1 MALKTLL
8 TIIITTVRIKSNQL
22 MRQTLYI
29 FITFLSLTFS
39 QAQEVRNDDLGDV
52 SDKFQATFF
61 EAIKQKGI
69 ENYDKAIDLLE
80 SCNTQL
86 PNNAAINFELGKNY
100 YELDKL
106 ELAENALQKANAI
119 KPNNQWI
126 LETLYHL
133 YRSQKNSIKTIT
145 TLKNLRNIHPKYTNE
160 LISVYYKTQQYDKA
174 LALIN
179 QLDKKGATRN
189 REQLRHQ
196 IYIHGGLFVEQINY
210 IEEKSLKNNTTEA
223 DYIKLIYA
231 YSKLN
236 NAKKSFEIS
245 EVFSKTYPSS
255 ATPHLTLYKFYM
267 NAKKFEKATASMYK
281 VLESSS
287 LNDTD
292 KYKVLN
298 DFFNFTTKN
307 NRYLPQLEEALK
319 IFPSVSISS
328 RMALFYSTTNNEKAA
343 EYLES
348 VTKNNA
354 TSFEDLKLLGTVFL
368 RENKIEDALK
378 NSKKALSLFPAQPI
392 FYLQQ
397 AKAQNKKNQAKNA
410 IESLEFGLDYLIDN
424 PIMETDFY
432 IEMAK
437 GYGLLKDKKNQEK
450 YLQKA
455 KKLRK

>member
-1 MALKTLL
+1 MK
-8 TIIITTVRIKSNQL
+8 
-22 MRQTLYI
+22 QTLYI
-29 FITFLSLTFS
+29 FATLLSLLTT

-52 SDKFQATFF
+52 SDEFQTTFF

-80 SCNTQL
+80 KCNTEQ

-106 ELAENALQKANAI
+106 QLAENALQKANTL

-126 LETLYHL
+126 LETLYRL
-133 YRSQKNSIKTIT
+133 YSSQKNSTQTII
-145 TLKNLRNIHPKYTNE
+145 TLKNLRDIHPKYSNE
-160 LISVYYKTQQYDKA
+160 LISAYYKTLQYDKA

-179 QLDKKGATRN
+179 KLDEKGVTRN

-196 IYIHGGLFVEQINY
+196 IYMHGNLFTEQINY
-210 IEEKSLKNNTTEA
+210 IEEKLLKNSTTEA

-231 YSKLN
+231 YSRLK
-236 NAKKSFEIS
+236 NAKKSFEVS
-245 EVFSKTYPSS
+245 EAFSKAHPNS

-267 NAKKFEKATASMYK
+267 NAGKFEKATVSMNK

-287 LNDTD
+287 INDTD

-307 NRYLPQLEEALK
+307 NEYLPQLEKALK

-328 RMALFYSTTNNEKAA
+328 RMALLYSTTNNEKAA

-368 RENKIEDALK
+368 RENKIDDALK
-378 NSKKALSLFPAQPI
+378 NSTKALELFPAQPI

-397 AKAQNKKNQAKNA
+397 AQGQNRNNQAKKA

-424 PIMETDFY
+424 PAMEAQFY

-437 GYGLLKDKKNQEK
+437 SYELLNDTNNQEK

-455 KKLRK
+455 KKLSN

>member
-1 MALKTLL
+1 LL
-8 TIIITTVRIKSNQL
+8 TT
-22 MRQTLYI
+22 
-29 FITFLSLTFS
+29 
-39 QAQEVRNDDLGDV
+39 QAQEVRNDDLGDA
-52 SDKFQATFF
+52 SDEFQTDFF

-80 SCNTQL
+80 KCNTEQ

-106 ELAENALQKANAI
+106 ELAENALQKANTI

-133 YRSQKNSIKTIT
+133 YRSQKNSIKTIA
-145 TLKNLRNIHPKYTNE
+145 TLKNLRDIHPKYTNE

-179 QLDKKGATRN
+179 QLDKKGVTRN

-196 IYIHGGLFVEQINY
+196 IYIHGGLFAEQINY
-210 IEEKSLKNNTTEA
+210 IEEKSLKSSTTEA

-231 YSKLN
+231 HSKLK
-236 NAKKSFEIS
+236 NAKKSFEVS
-245 EVFSKTYPSS
+245 EAFSKAYPSS

-307 NRYLPQLEEALK
+307 NKYLPQLEEALK

-328 RMALFYSTTNNEKAA
+328 RIALFYSTTNNEKAT

-348 VTKNNA
+348 ATKNNA
-354 TSFEDLKLLGTVFL
+354 TSVEDLKLLGTVFL

-378 NSKKALSLFPAQPI
+378 NSEKALGLFPAQPI

-397 AKAQNKKNQAKNA
+397 AQGQNRSNQAKKA
-410 IESLEFGLDYLIDN
+410 LESLEFGLDYLIDN
-424 PIMETDFY
+424 PAMEAQFY

-437 GYGLLKDKKNQEK
+437 AYQLLNDTKNQEK
-450 YLQKA
+450 YLKKA
-455 KKLRK
+455 KKRSN